1 MATESGTDSELTNVQ
16 QDSPPQEQQPVVQ
29 QELAANK
36 EHKPADTNTNQQD
49 QNAEKD
55 KKTENIP
62 KVVEELD
69 AGETDDDKT
78 SERTTPGKTPK
89 SPLKGSKK
97 PKTMPCKVALLDGT
111 DFECEVEKRA
121 KGQVLFE
128 LVCEHLNLLEKDYY
142 GLTFCDSESQKNWL
156 DPSKDIKKQI
166 RSGPWHFAF
175 TVKFYPPDPTQLS
188 EDITRY
194 YLCLQLRDDIISG
207 RLPCSF
213 VTHALLGSYTVQ
225 AELGDYDPEEN
236 GPDYVSEIRF
246 APNQTKELE
255 ERVVE
260 LHKSYRG
267 MTPGEAEMNFL
278 ENAKKLSMY
287 GVDLHHAKDS
297 EGIDIMLGV
306 CANGL
311 LIYRDR
317 LRINRFAW
325 PKILKI
331 SYKRSNFYIK
341 IRPGEYE
348 QFESTIGFKLP
359 NHRAAKRLWKVCIE
373 HHTFFRLVS
382 PEPPPKGFLVMGSK
396 FRYSGRTQAQ
406 TRQASALIDR
416 PAPYFERSSS
426 KRYTMSRSLDGA
438 SVGENHDALLKES
451 TKDASETSRTETPD
465 TTQSDSKKS
474 SQKSEKN
481 EEVTTP
487 TKIKEMKMEHE
498 DEPKLRQEFLDKSE
512 DVLLKHQANINE
524 LKRTLQESTSIK
536 LSHGDRE
543 KKLTTSPSS
552 SKPKDKEQEESQKL
566 QQSAR
571 AEEEVKEEP
580 TSQVGAI
587 ALSLEA
593 SAKKSLASSP
603 EGSEEWVIIE
613 RRASRLEELVVVEN
627 KSDRTESKEEEAVE
641 AISLVCDKRQIVL
654 ELSSP
659 EMELIKEEFHKDE
672 SCEDESPELE
682 EICDLSAIRQEDASK
697 TDSEERTIPSLLNSS
712 ELVESDEQKVPETYP
727 TEPEEVL
734 TENLLDK
741 EQVISEDKALS
752 EEAVIV
758 AKFPSVQDSVDTGKE
773 SSKSDSKAPEE
784 TEPML
789 AFTTNG
795 EQFKLI
801 SSGSDEAK
809 SKAHEKD
816 SKPIFPLDNNKSKPG
831 SPIADQKIDPG
842 AQVGKQEVQKIDSQT
857 YDQEKKENI
866 KTTFQMN
873 DQESVP
879 IHFVINEGKS
889 QSNEEKM
896 SNLNFLEKQYA
907 TKVTDQEESK
917 SIFEAEV
924 KYESKFI
931 LQMVEKEVQITPTEQ
946 AEYKGILQSDVTEIY
961 KAEEQSKPYIFQEHA
976 NALQPCTARWDKE
989 ESRDSSEKESE
1000 ECLLSNESGDSK
1012 PCSIG
1017 DHEAPRQEEERS
1029 EPKQCRTQDGS
1040 EPKPYKMQDGSE
1052 PKPSMTQ
1059 NRSEPEPYRTQ
1070 DGSESKQSTTQDGS
1084 EPKQSTTQDGS
1095 ESKQSTTQDGSE
1107 SKPCRTQ
1114 DGSEPKQNTTQD
1126 GSEPKQSTTQDGS
1139 EPKQST
1145 TQDGNEPKPCRTQ
1158 DGSEP
1163 KQSTTQ
1169 DGSEPKQS
1177 TTQDGN
1183 EPKPCRTQDGSE
1195 PKQSTTQ
1202 DGSEPKPCR
1211 TQDGSEPK
1219 PCRTQDGS
1227 EPKPCRTQDGS
1238 EPRQSTT
1245 QDGSEPKPCRTQD
1258 GSEPKQ
1264 STTQDGSEPK
1274 QSTTQ
1279 DGNEPKPCRTQDG
1292 SEPKQSTT
1300 QDGSEPKPRTTHDS
1314 EEFIS
1319 FLPKDDKILKPVRQ
1333 SEANDSAKSVPQ
1345 SIEGKESKDHF
1356 QVTERDKSEVPVH
1369 FSADISSDLDYSKSK
1384 NLLELDSLV
1393 SSEMSLDANQDQS
1406 NQLFLVN
1413 DKIDSRSESQIECSQ
1428 EKSSE
1433 PNSPD
1438 LELSD
1443 ADLIIK
1449 AEYSHVSEL
1458 SKLKPSTVVM
1468 LSSKSIEPVSVKHTQ
1483 HEYVK
1488 ITKGPAE
1495 AVPKIDPLK
1504 HTFKP
1509 EKESSIVKCG
1519 RELPNSSEEGT
1530 EIYSSFK
1537 LKEKYAE
1544 VYDMGSATLK
1554 DKISY
1559 FELKLG
1565 ENTCSKKPIKAFEH
1579 AAQVSEVGSPDSG
1592 CEVELTEAMTKPPA
1606 LECALEDREVKPS
1619 QEASKSPGKSPL
1631 KGETFENT
1639 VTSQNTEAK
1648 QELQRRSMVT
1658 KQESEEVMEQM
1669 QELVTQPLVTK
1680 EIGVEAGHKH
1690 PNVPLNSSGNIEAE
1704 KEFAVPDKVEEVDG
1718 MLEVKKL
1725 PTTKMSKQERT
1736 DSATSEVNV
1745 NTLPEK
1751 STEREPAQEDGKD
1764 QQKSIDHEPENS
1776 EEKPQQEDIMK
1787 TKTGLPSDVPTGK
1800 RETSSKETSSPIETK
1815 SITKTQVT
1823 NIPDLANETVTSSQS
1838 VISETVSTSFV
1849 DSGSGA
1855 TNVTSSQSV
1864 TSETIST
1871 STTTHITKSVKGGFS
1886 ETRIEKR
1893 IIITGDAD
1901 VDQDQALALAIKEV
1915 KQQHPDMLVTKAV
1928 VYKES
1933 EPETEQN
1940 AKESK
1945 E

>member
-16 QDSPPQEQQPVVQ
+16 QDSPPQEQQPVIQ

-55 KKTENIP
+55 KKAENIP

-97 PKTMPCKVALLDGT
+97 PKTMLCKVALLDGT

-121 KGQVLFE
+121 KGQVLFD

-571 AEEEVKEEP
+571 AEEEAKEEP

-682 EICDLSAIRQEDASK
+682 EICDSSAIRQEDASK
-697 TDSEERTIPSLLNSS
+697 TDSEKRTIPSLLNSS
-712 ELVESDEQKVPETYP
+712 ELMESDEQKVPETYP
-727 TEPEEVL
+727 AEPEEVL
-734 TENLLDK
+734 TENILDK

-758 AKFPSVQDSVDTGKE
+758 TKFPSVQDSVDTGKE

-784 TEPML
+784 IEPML
-789 AFTTNG
+789 AFTTSG

-831 SPIADQKIDPG
+831 SPIADQKIDPD
-842 AQVGKQEVQKIDSQT
+842 AQVGKQEVRKIDSQT

-879 IHFVINEGKS
+879 IHFVINKGKS

-907 TKVTDQEESK
+907 TKVTGQEESK

-931 LQMVEKEVQITPTEQ
+931 LQMVEKEVQITPIEQ

-976 NALQPCTARWDKE
+976 NVLQPCTARWDKE

-1000 ECLLSNESGDSK
+1000 ECLLSNDSGNSK

-1017 DHEAPRQEEERS
+1017 DHEAPRQEEER
-1029 EPKQCRTQDGS
+1029 
-1040 EPKPYKMQDGSE
+1040 
-1052 PKPSMTQ
+1052 
-1059 NRSEPEPYRTQ
+1059 
-1070 DGSESKQSTTQDGS
+1070 
-1084 EPKQSTTQDGS
+1084 
-1095 ESKQSTTQDGSE
+1095 
-1107 SKPCRTQ
+1107 
-1114 DGSEPKQNTTQD
+1114 
-1126 GSEPKQSTTQDGS
+1126 
-1139 EPKQST
+1139 
-1145 TQDGNEPKPCRTQ
+1145 
-1158 DGSEP
+1158 
-1163 KQSTTQ
+1163 
-1169 DGSEPKQS
+1169 
-1177 TTQDGN
+1177 
-1183 EPKPCRTQDGSE
+1183 
-1195 PKQSTTQ
+1195 
-1202 DGSEPKPCR
+1202 SEPKPCR

-1227 EPKPCRTQDGS
+1227 EPKPCRT
-1238 EPRQSTT
+1238 E
-1245 QDGSEPKPCRTQD
+1245 DGSEPKQSTTQD

-1279 DGNEPKPCRTQDG
+1279 DGSEPKQSTMQDGSEPKQSTTQDGSEPKQSTMQDGSEPKQSTTQDGSEPKQSTMQDGSEPKQSTTQDGSEPKQSTTQDGSEPKQSTMQDGSEPKQSTTQDG

-1300 QDGSEPKPRTTHDS
+1300 QDGSEPKPCRTQDGSKPKPRTTHDS
-1314 EEFIS
+1314 EELIS

-1333 SEANDSAKSVPQ
+1333 SDANDSAKSVPQ

-1356 QVTERDKSEVPVH
+1356 LVTERDKSEVPMH

-1393 SSEMSLDANQDQS
+1393 SSEMSLDATQDQS
-1406 NQLFLVN
+1406 NQLFFVN

-1449 AEYSHVSEL
+1449 AEYSHVNEL

-1468 LSSKSIEPVSVKHTQ
+1468 LSSKSIEPVSIKHTQ

-1488 ITKGPAE
+1488 ITKGPPE

-1504 HTFKP
+1504 HIFKP

-1519 RELPNSSEEGT
+1519 RELPNPSEEGT

-1619 QEASKSPGKSPL
+1619 QEASKSPGKSPV

-1639 VTSQNTEAK
+1639 VTSQEPLSPHKLYEEESGKSQNTEAK
-1648 QELQRRSMVT
+1648 QEPQRRSMVT

-1690 PNVPLNSSGNIEAE
+1690 SNVPLNSSGNIEAE

-1725 PTTKMSKQERT
+1725 PTQTKMSKQERT

-1751 STEREPAQEDGKD
+1751 STEREPAQEDGED